1 MKRQKPVVW
10 LQRIIVVVGMSL
22 VLTGCQNIKEQMS
35 IIQSQS
41 TTERTTTE
49 EIVVTETGKR
59 VNMEKKVSEENTT
72 EQKTT
77 EKVIS
82 ESVDTEEKTTEKQT
96 TEAQDEEKYEAYQNI
111 IDKYVE
117 LNSEGVTYEE
127 CNSLDFPYEVAE
139 NLYSKYNVL
148 IVCGNLSDVGYVIE
162 DIDGDGIKELIF
174 ANPTT
179 SLIYEVYTMD
189 DDTPKLVLA
198 SWERST
204 INYCGD
210 HYCVEGSSGAANYVI
225 SSGNFRGGEWK
236 TEYHLYTDMMENGEI
251 GYFYTT
257 NDTVD
262 KSVDTQITQ
271 DEYNN
276 IKEDA
281 ESGMCTY
288 PNLNNLIEFGRC
300 ILEE

>member
-1 MKRQKPVVW
+1 M
-10 LQRIIVVVGMSL
+10 
-22 VLTGCQNIKEQMS
+22 
-35 IIQSQS
+35 
-41 TTERTTTE
+41 
-49 EIVVTETGKR
+49 
-59 VNMEKKVSEENTT
+59 
-72 EQKTT
+72 
-77 EKVIS
+77 
-82 ESVDTEEKTTEKQT
+82 
-96 TEAQDEEKYEAYQNI
+96 
-111 IDKYVE
+111 
-117 LNSEGVTYEE
+117 TYEE

-236 TEYHLYTDMMENGEI
+236 TEYH
-251 GYFYTT
+251 
-257 NDTVD
+257 
-262 KSVDTQITQ
+262 
-271 DEYNN
+271 
-276 IKEDA
+276 
-281 ESGMCTY
+281 CT
-288 PNLNNLIEFGRC
+288 RT
-300 ILEE
+300 

>member
-59 VNMEKKVSEENTT
+59 VNTEKKVSEENTT

-271 DEYNN
+271 DEYNL
-276 IKEDA
+276 
-281 ESGMCTY
+281 S
-288 PNLNNLIEFGRC
+288 LIH
-300 ILEE
+300 I